1 MTDKFVLITGGAKRI
16 GATTARYLHEK
27 GFNIILHYNN
37 SETEAKTMEEE
48 LNKIRKNSCSKIKA
62 NFNSD
67 TSTDELV
74 AKVNEITNTLDVLV
88 NNASSFYP
96 TPLDKASLIEWRDL
110 TDTNVTRPL
119 FLTQALLHHLKKAK
133 GCVINISDSLVKN
146 GIKDYSLYSAA
157 KSALEGI
164 TKSLA
169 KELAPEVR
177 VNGIAPGAI
186 LWPDDK
192 DLSDQEKESILKKV
206 AIGRIGK
213 PEDIAS
219 SIFFL
224 TQSKYITG
232 QIINVDGGRFS
243 F

>member
-1 MTDKFVLITGGAKRI
+1 M
-16 GATTARYLHEK
+16 
-27 GFNIILHYNN
+27 
-37 SETEAKTMEEE
+37 
-48 LNKIRKNSCSKIKA
+48 
-62 NFNSD
+62 
-67 TSTDELV
+67 
-74 AKVNEITNTLDVLV
+74 
-88 NNASSFYP
+88 
-96 TPLDKASLIEWRDL
+96 
-110 TDTNVTRPL
+110 
-119 FLTQALLHHLKKAK
+119 
-133 GCVINISDSLVKN
+133 
-146 GIKDYSLYSAA
+146 
-157 KSALEGI
+157 
-164 TKSLA
+164 A
-169 KELAPEVR
+169 KELAPEIR
-177 VNGIAPGAI
+177 VNAIAPGAI

>member
-1 MTDKFVLITGGAKRI
+1 
-16 GATTARYLHEK
+16 
-27 GFNIILHYNN
+27 
-37 SETEAKTMEEE
+37 
-48 LNKIRKNSCSKIKA
+48 
-62 NFNSD
+62 
-67 TSTDELV
+67 
-74 AKVNEITNTLDVLV
+74 
-88 NNASSFYP
+88 
-96 TPLDKASLIEWRDL
+96 
-110 TDTNVTRPL
+110 
-119 FLTQALLHHLKKAK
+119 
-133 GCVINISDSLVKN
+133 
-146 GIKDYSLYSAA
+146 
-157 KSALEGI
+157 
-164 TKSLA
+164 LA